1 MFLRLSSQPTN
12 ALLKSLGNSS
22 HVLVTGPVH
31 GVTCRMHCALTQDVY
46 YLVFEHYRLFALLA
60 FEF

>member
-12 ALLKSLGNSS
+12 NVLRKSLGSS
-22 HVLVTGPVH
+22 LPVFVTGPVN
-31 GVTCRMHCALTQDVY
+31 GVTCQMHCALTQDVC
-46 YLVFEHYRLFALLA
+46 LVFEHYRLFALLA